1 MIIREGLEL
10 KNSVTGQQ
18 AARLDSLVV
27 DLRNMDQIINY
38 LRSERNVH
46 RNIEVFLPVYA
57 FLNVS
62 VAVVKVPLITG
73 KTLL

>member
-46 RNIEVFLPVYA
+46 RNIKFSYQYMH
-57 FLNVS
+57 S
-62 VAVVKVPLITG
+62 
-73 KTLL
+73 